1 MRNPIKSY
9 NFWLKILGAALLIT
23 LGVWLI
29 IDVNTGE
36 NFAVFIVLMFTGL
49 VAGIFSII
57 RAIPLLRT
65 AKTGKARF
73 VSIIEIAIHI
83 GLSIAMIF
91 GAIAKISNE
100 DSDFANFVYK
110 YYRFVIAFYLYSS
123 IVSYFCC
130 TVLCKEET
138 DKIKFWTHIGILTLT
153 CVICAIEF
161 KGQTIAWIIAV
172 LALAV
177 SLGLII
183 EGGMGYNRYRK
194 TILKE
199 REIKKSEEQEENQI
213 DAPAREEKEP
223 IEDEGPIIIPMI
235 DDPSS
240 TNDEIQ

>member
-1 MRNPIKSY
+1 MKNPMKSY

-49 VAGIFSII
+49 VAGIFSLI

-65 AKTGKARF
+65 TKTGKAKL
-73 VSIIEIAIHI
+73 IGCIEIAIHL

-91 GAIAKISNE
+91 GAIVKISND

-110 YYRFVIAFYLYSS
+110 YYRFVIAFYLYTS
-123 IVSYFCC
+123 IVAYFCS

-138 DKIKFWTHIGILTLT
+138 EKIKFWTYIGLLTLT
-153 CVICAIEF
+153 CVICAVNF
-161 KGQTIAWIIAV
+161 KGKTIAWIIAI
-172 LALAV
+172 LALLV
-177 SLGLII
+177 SLGLIV

-194 TILKE
+194 TILKD
-199 REIKKSEEQEENQI
+199 REIKKEEAKEEQE
-213 DAPAREEKEP
+213 APAKDEQEP
-223 IEDEGPIIIPMI
+223 IEDEGPIIIPVI
-235 DDPSS
+235 DEPAS
-240 TNDEIQ
+240 EQEKIQ